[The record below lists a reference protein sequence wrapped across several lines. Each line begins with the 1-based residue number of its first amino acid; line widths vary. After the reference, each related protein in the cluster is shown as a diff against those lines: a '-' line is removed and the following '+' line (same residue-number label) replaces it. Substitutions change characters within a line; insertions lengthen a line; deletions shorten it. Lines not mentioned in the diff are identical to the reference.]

1 MSNILITIILLL
13 FWSIG
18 YFIYDFG
25 ALIHVF
31 LGLALITVG
40 LRIIQG
46 RKMKIKLRGKY
57 Y

>member
-1 MSNILITIILLL
+1 MSSILIAIILLL

-25 ALIHVF
+25 ALIHVL